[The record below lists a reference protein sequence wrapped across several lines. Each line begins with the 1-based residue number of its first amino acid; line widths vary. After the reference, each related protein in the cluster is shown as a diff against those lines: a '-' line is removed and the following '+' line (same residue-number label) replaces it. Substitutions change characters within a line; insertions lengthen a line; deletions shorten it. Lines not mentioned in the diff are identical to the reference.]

1 MDRPIVSV
9 IITTHTW
16 GRYGAF
22 KDAIRSVENQTYD
35 KIEVILPLDGDPD
48 MVETTEVITD
58 GGAQIT
64 HSSDAAGL
72 SRARNRGAE
81 QANGNIYAFLDDDC
95 IASSEWVAELVDAF
109 EDGAIAAGG
118 PALPDWPDERPWYI
132 PTEYD
137 WLVGA
142 GPYEGEEK
150 EIRNTYGCNIAFRA
164 DVFDSLGGFDETLG
178 KNGNL
183 NQGEE
188 TELCARMIEEFGEGV
203 RFKPDAS
210 VRHTVFPEQ
219 LRIGHLLARAYHQG
233 VSKRKIGL
241 GDEEG
246 DFLGEILK
254 SMLRNHPLKS
264 FATLTLTA
272 SVGFGFAFGGRGP
285 S

>member
-1 MDRPIVSV
+1 MNSPTVSV

-16 GRYGAF
+16 SRYGAF
-22 KDAIRSVENQTYD
+22 KDAIRSVENQTYED
-35 KIEVILPLDGDPD
+35 IEVVLPLDGDPD
-48 MVETTEVITD
+48 MVDATEVITD
-58 GGAQIT
+58 GGARIT
-64 HSSDAAGL
+64 HSSNAAGL
-72 SRARNRGAE
+72 SEARNRGAE
-81 QANGNIYAFLDDDC
+81 QASGDVYAFLDDDC
-95 IASSEWVAELVDAF
+95 VASPEWVAELVDAF

-118 PALPDWPDERPWYI
+118 PALPEWPDGRPWYI

-142 GPYEGEEK
+142 GPYEDEEK

-164 DVFDSLGGFDETLG
+164 DVFDSLGGFDEALG

-188 TELCARMIEEFGEGV
+188 TELCGRMREEFGEGV
-203 RFKPDAS
+203 RYKPDAS

-219 LRIGHLLARAYHQG
+219 LGFGHLLARSYHQG

-246 DFLGEILK
+246 DFLGDVVK
-254 SMLRNHPLKS
+254 SMLRNHPVRS
-264 FATLTLTA
+264 AATLMFTA
-272 SVGFGFAFGGRGP
+272 SVGLGFAFGGRNG